1 MQNVN
6 DCGAFSCAVTCAA
19 LIADYWK
26 TPMRGRRRK
35 ELLRYAPA
43 INVGDAESMD
53 CVPEIMC
60 WRNLYSGTLEV
71 IGGAAY
77 RVPNGNDHNNLETL
91 EY

>member
-1 MQNVN
+1 
-6 DCGAFSCAVTCAA
+6 
-19 LIADYWK
+19 
-26 TPMRGRRRK
+26 MRGYRRK

-43 INVGDAESMD
+43 INVGVAESMD

-60 WRNLYSGTLEV
+60 WRKPYSGTLEG

-77 RVPNGNDHNNLETL
+77 SMPNGNDHNNLETL